1 MGIAIDSSGS
11 PVNTTLT
18 FPSVPLSLAVSGL
31 YILAACQDGVYVYDR
46 TTAAWAQTLPYP
58 EGAVPAPGQPVLCA
72 ANFSGS
78 CIAIAGL
85 RKVWACSALKHPVQ
99 DDCRIRLP
107 ASPACYGQ
115 YQWLCLIIAQLRQM
129 RSFPCS
135 HSVF

>member
-11 PVNTTLT
+11 PVNTTLA

-31 YILAACQDGVYVYDR
+31 YILAACQDGVHVYDR

-58 EGAVPAPGQPVLCA
+58 EGAVPAPGQPVICA
-72 ANFSGS
+72 ANSSGS

-85 RKVWACSALKHPVQ
+85 RKVRACSALKRPVQ
-99 DDCRIRLP
+99 DDRHMCWP

-115 YQWLCLIIAQLRQM
+115 YRWLLPPPAATQLK
-129 RSFPCS
+129 
-135 HSVF
+135 

>member
-58 EGAVPAPGQPVLCA
+58 EGAVPAPGQPVICA
-72 ANFSGS
+72 ANSSGS

-85 RKVWACSALKHPVQ
+85 RKVWACSAFKHPVQ
-99 DDCRIRLP
+99 VDRRIGLP
-107 ASPACYGQ
+107 APVASAWSLPSCA
-115 YQWLCLIIAQLRQM
+115 R
-129 RSFPCS
+129 
-135 HSVF
+135 